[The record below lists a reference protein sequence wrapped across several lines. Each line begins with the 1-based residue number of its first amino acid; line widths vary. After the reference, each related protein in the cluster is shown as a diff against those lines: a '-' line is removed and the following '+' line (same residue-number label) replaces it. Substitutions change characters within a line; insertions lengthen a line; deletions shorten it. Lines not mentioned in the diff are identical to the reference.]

1 MAGKKHPWKICP
13 AGEYFVSAHYKTING
28 KEHFWRAHCR
38 KGKSKKDIL
47 TSDEIKE
54 IAKRFKNEKLKMPR
68 SYNFKAPNGNEYDLL
83 IAGWVKYWCDI
94 FGSQTNITVDFVKIL
109 IMTESSFRNKVTAKT
124 HNRQGEAIGLMQI
137 TDYTFKLTQEDG
149 KELKSHVFNLKRE
162 EVFEPEVNICLG
174 VRWLF
179 RKRDIAK
186 YYLKNEPSALQ
197 LAEEYKGIRND
208 KSNKSAKQ
216 RNEFMKYLKE
226 YRNAKVPKK

>member
-28 KEHFWRAHCR
+28 KEHFWSAHCR